1 MADTINIAI
10 AADAGYLV
18 HARVML
24 YSLYDSNKK
33 NRFCIYLFTEAKDHP
48 ELKKIQQLTQQ
59 NENTVVVVPVNTEL
73 FEKFPVGGHITV
85 ASYYRLLIPEL
96 IPESIDKLIYLDID
110 ILVKTNIRPLWETS
124 LGDNCVAAVDEQHEA
139 HARRLNL
146 PDNKYFNAGVLVI
159 NTNVWRH
166 LEITEKGLE
175 VAAKRG
181 DTLIAYDQDILN
193 ILLVDKWLSLPT
205 KWNQMEGHR
214 LGYMDQEPA
223 IVHFLGFK
231 PWSIHCIHPM
241 KKEYYRYYYKMEG
254 PGKKI
259 GDTCRRLVQA
269 LRNRIAFYSKTFTN

>member
-1 MADTINIAI
+1 METINIAL
-10 AADAGYLV
+10 ASDANYLV

-33 NRFCIYLFTEAKDHP
+33 NRFSIYLFTEAKDHP
-48 ELKKIQQLTQQ
+48 ELKKIQQLTEQ
-59 NENTVVVVPVNTEL
+59 NENTVEIVPVNTEL
-73 FEKFPVGGHITV
+73 FEKFHVGGHITI

-96 IPESIDKLIYLDID
+96 LPKSIDKLIYLDID
-110 ILVKTNIRPLWETS
+110 ILVKTDIRPLWEMH
-124 LGDNCVAAVDEQHEA
+124 LGTNCVAAVDEKHEA

-146 PDNKYFNAGVLVI
+146 PGNKYLNAGVLVI
-159 NTNVWRH
+159 NTSVWRQ
-166 LEITEKGLE
+166 LNITEKGLI
-175 VAAKRG
+175 VAAEKV
-181 DTLIAYDQDILN
+181 DTLIAYDQDVLN

-231 PWSIHCIHPM
+231 PWTIHCIHPM

-254 PGKKI
+254 TGKKI
-259 GDTCRRLVQA
+259 QDTLHRIVQA
-269 LRNRIAFYSKTFTN
+269 LRNRMAFYSNIFTN